1 MTPDLTENELSVAHH
16 IGELLYELGLDL
28 NDTHLRETP
37 ERVAKM
43 YSREFFKNINSEFT
57 KEEYSL
63 QPNIEGYDE
72 IICSDKIELVSMC
85 SHHLLPFKFLAW
97 MMYIPSKEIIGAS
110 KFARLI
116 DHYSRRPQTQERLC
130 HQIIENFVTHVK
142 PKGVMIVIR
151 GHHDCMQSRGIKQS
165 GNGFSTSAVRGIFK
179 QHSHLEMKGYELI
192 KISLLHKE

>member
-1 MTPDLTENELSVAHH
+1 MISDLNEKEKSVAFHV
-16 IGELLYELGLDL
+16 GNLLYDLGLDL
-28 NDTHLRETP
+28 NDPHLRETP

-43 YSREFFKNINSEFT
+43 YSREFFRNINSEFT

-72 IICSDKIELVSMC
+72 IICSDKIESVSMC

-97 MMYIPSKEIIGAS
+97 MMYIPDTEIIGAS

-116 DHYSRRPQTQERLC
+116 DHYARRPQTQERLC
-130 HQIIENFVTHVK
+130 HQIIENFIEHVK
-142 PKGVMIVIR
+142 PKGAMIVIR
-151 GHHDCMQSRGIKQS
+151 GHHGCMQCRGIRQS
-165 GNGFSTSAVRGIFK
+165 ENGFSTSAVRGIFK
-179 QHSHLEMKGYELI
+179 KYSHLEMKGYELI